1 MLHRV
6 VFCESE
12 NFLFFQRYFMVNWT
26 HCNHIFS
33 WVQLTPV
40 AWIIFIFLKLNV
52 HRHLT
57 FALNGSFQTLHGVSH
72 KVEKTALSLVTCSSL
87 STLSRSWHTNLF
99 FSKPARQKLNVFR
112 ESKSL
117 NDDFQMNI
125 RQTAGRG
132 NRSWCKMT
140 TRFWGW
146 KLEGGLPASRAGKG
160 LCGRNRM
167 DAPWDQVSGLE
178 CVWKGWR
185 LQ

>member
-117 NDDFQMNI
+117 NDNFQMNI
-125 RQTAGRG
+125 RRVNLFPSSHCIGVSITVTAADRDFPVLVCGLITTG
-132 NRSWCKMT
+132 DTDLAKYDIISWC
-140 TRFWGW
+140 
-146 KLEGGLPASRAGKG
+146 
-160 LCGRNRM
+160 
-167 DAPWDQVSGLE
+167 
-178 CVWKGWR
+178 
-185 LQ
+185 

>member
-117 NDDFQMNI
+117 NDNFQMNI
-125 RQTAGRG
+125 RRVNLFPLIYRINLSLCAQGLQILIENICFPLLTALVFL
-132 NRSWCKMT
+132 SLWLLLT
-140 TRFWGW
+140 EIF
-146 KLEGGLPASRAGKG
+146 
-160 LCGRNRM
+160 
-167 DAPWDQVSGLE
+167 QF
-178 CVWKGWR
+178 
-185 LQ
+185 